1 MDDTILITGDA
12 VRTLTINRPERRNA
26 MNDAVFQG
34 LLDGVNAAN
43 ADPNVEIIIIRG
55 AGTVF
60 SAGADLTPSDEPRG
74 EDFWKKKFDLEMALM
89 MAILESPKPTIAV
102 VHGHCLG
109 ISFDVALACDF
120 TIAHAGT
127 RLGLPEA
134 LFGEG
139 QLLFILPWIVSKKVA
154 SELLVAGALVTAE
167 KAYQLGLVNS
177 VVEDGDVDAEIN
189 RFCTALRA
197 IPPGGAAGNKAQLLA
212 AYRMAGMGQA
222 IETSHSRAVEVLSD
236 LYRKPP
242 SAEESLKGRTFD
254 EIATKSGLKAAIRWQ
269 RSVRIVRDDS
279 GKTFN
284 DA

>member
-1 MDDTILITGDA
+1 METTILSSGDA

-43 ADPNVEIIIIRG
+43 ADPLVEVIVIRG

-74 EDFWKKKFDLEMALM
+74 EDFWKRKFDLEMSLM

-109 ISFDVALACDF
+109 IAFDVALACDF
-120 TIAHAGT
+120 TIARNDT

-154 SELLVAGALVTAE
+154 SELLVSGTLVTAD

-177 VVEDGDVDAEIN
+177 VVSEDAIEAELA
-189 RFCTALRA
+189 RFCAALRA
-197 IPPGGAAGNKAQLLA
+197 IPPGGAAANKAQLLA
-212 AYRMAGMGQA
+212 AYRMAGIGEALEAAHARA
-222 IETSHSRAVEVLSD
+222 ISALSD

-242 SAEESLKGRTFD
+242 SAEASLKGRTFD
-254 EIATKSGLKAAIRWQ
+254 EIAVRDGLKAAIRWQ
-269 RSVRIVRDDS
+269 RSVRLVRDNS
-279 GKTFN
+279 GATFN